1 MGAERHTRTYPS
13 SPHKKIF
20 VCGYSVTEIR
30 RRCVMKKDVA
40 HRIAFI
46 GVMSALIFVVLT
58 LETYVFIGMLGINP
72 AFLSLPL
79 AIALCMFGDW
89 KEEFYGG
96 TIFGVCA
103 FIISFMVAYVP
114 MYNPLVSILP
124 RVLMGVGAYWIY
136 NLLSFVVDRC
146 LLRREKKGK
155 KPLSKRT
162 NVIWRETV
170 PAAVAGVCGA
180 LINTV
185 LVLTMLFV
193 FGGDAF
199 AVAFKVAIAF
209 NSPIEMVCCA
219 VLVPVY
225 VRVMKI
231 ALKTPDRLLYMQTPK
246 HEENVQI

>member
-1 MGAERHTRTYPS
+1 
-13 SPHKKIF
+13 
-20 VCGYSVTEIR
+20 
-30 RRCVMKKDVA
+30 MKKDVA
-40 HRIAFI
+40 HRVAFL

-79 AIALCMFGDW
+79 AIALCMVGDW

-124 RVLMGVGAYWIY
+124 RVLMGVGAFWIY
-136 NLLSFVVDRC
+136 SLISFVVDKV
-146 LLRREKKGK
+146 LSGREKNGK
-155 KPLSKRT
+155 AALSRKR
-162 NVIWRETV
+162 NIFWRETL
-170 PAAVAGVCGA
+170 PAAVAGLMGA

-185 LVLTMLFV
+185 LVLVMLSV

-199 AVAFKVAIAF
+199 SVAFTVAISF
-209 NSPIEMVCCA
+209 NSPIEMACCA
-219 VLVPVY
+219 VLVPIY

-231 ALKTPDRLLYMQTPK
+231 ALKTPNKLLYVREAPPASDKVQT
-246 HEENVQI
+246 EES